1 MKKKLLAVCAAA
13 ATPALAQAQSSVTL
27 YGIIDEGISYFSN
40 VATANA
46 GGGVSG
52 HSAVRLLSGVMQQS
66 RWGLRGSEDL
76 GGGLK
81 TIFVLENGFDA
92 STGKAGQGGL
102 LFGKKAY
109 VGLASP
115 YGTLT
120 LGRQYDTNV
129 DMIGTMEAGG
139 QWGGY
144 MVAHPGDL
152 DNINNTNSTNNAI
165 KFTSNT
171 YAGFTFAGMFSPGG
185 VAGNFARNRIWSA
198 TAGYANGALTLAAG
212 YLDVQNPNTAFF
224 GSGGSPAAVVNGVP
238 GNNMLSPVYSGYAS
252 AQSMGVFAA
261 AAAITA
267 GSGTAGVVY
276 SNTRFRDLGD
286 LSSGPNPRGL
296 SGTAMFNNVE
306 VNFRYQF
313 TPFLLWGVAYNYTHG
328 NSMAGESGATYNQ
341 FATGVDYLLS
351 KRTDVYLIG
360 VYQHASGT
368 DSTGNAAVAAING
381 PSASA
386 NDKQAII
393 RVGMRHKF

>member
-1 MKKKLLAVCAAA
+1 MKKSLLAVCAAA
-13 ATPALAQAQSSVTL
+13 AAPAFAYAQSSVTL
-27 YGIIDEGISYFSN
+27 YGIVDQGLSYFSN
-40 VATANA
+40 AATTNAN
-46 GGGVSG
+46 GSVSG

-92 STGKAGQGGL
+92 STGKAAQGGL
-102 LFGKKAY
+102 LFGKKAF
-109 VGLASP
+109 VGMSSP

-129 DMIGTMEAGG
+129 DMLGTMEGAG

-144 MVAHPGDL
+144 MAAHPGDL

-165 KFTSNT
+165 KYTSNT
-171 YAGFTFAGMFSPGG
+171 YGGFTVAGMFSPGG
-185 VAGNFARNRIWSA
+185 VAGNFARNRIWSLS
-198 TAGYANGALTLAAG
+198 AGYVGGALSLAAG
-212 YLDVQNPNTAFF
+212 YLDVQNPNTGFY
-224 GSGGSPAAVVNGVP
+224 GNTGSPAAVVNGVP
-238 GNNMLSPVYSGYAS
+238 GSNMVSPVYSGYAS
-252 AQSMGVFAA
+252 AQSLAVAA
-261 AAAITA
+261 AAAAWTIGPA
-267 GSGTAGVVY
+267 TAGVVY
-276 SNTRFRDLGD
+276 SNTRFRNLGD
-286 LSSGPNPRGL
+286 LSSGPNPHGL
-296 SGTAMFNNVE
+296 SGTAAFNNVE

-313 TPFLLWGVAYNYTHG
+313 TPLLLWGVAYNYTRGASVGGHD
-328 NSMAGESGATYNQ
+328 GATYNQ
-341 FATGVDYLLS
+341 IASGVDYLLS

-360 VYQHASGT
+360 VYQQASGT

-386 NDKQAII
+386 NNKQAVV

>member
-1 MKKKLLAVCAAA
+1 MNKALLAVCAAA

-40 VATANA
+40 AATANA
-46 GGGVSG
+46 SGGVAG
-52 HSAVRLLSGVMQQS
+52 HSAVRLLSGVIQQS
-66 RWGLRGSEDL
+66 RWGLRGTEDL

-92 STGKAGQGGL
+92 STGKAAQGGL

-109 VGLASP
+109 VGMASP

-152 DNINNTNSTNNAI
+152 DNINNTNATNNAI
-165 KFTSNT
+165 KITSNA
-171 YAGFTFAGMFSPGG
+171 YAGLTFAGMFSPGG

-224 GSGGSPAAVVNGVP
+224 GSTGSPAAVANGVP
-238 GNNMLSPVYSGYAS
+238 GSNMVSPVYSGYAS
-252 AQSMGVFAA
+252 ANSMGVFAA
-261 AAAITA
+261 AAAWTA

-276 SNTRFRDLGD
+276 SNTRFRNLGD

-296 SGTAMFNNVE
+296 SGTAIFNNVE
-306 VNFRYQF
+306 VNLRYQF
-313 TPFLLWGVAYNYTHG
+313 TPMLLWGVAYNHTHG
-328 NSMAGESGATYNQ
+328 NSMAGKDGATYNQ
-341 FATGVDYLLS
+341 VATGLDYLLS

-360 VYQHASGT
+360 VYQKASGT

-386 NDKQAII
+386 DNKQAVVRI
-393 RVGMRHKF
+393 GMRHKF

>member
-1 MKKKLLAVCAAA
+1 M
-13 ATPALAQAQSSVTL
+13 
-27 YGIIDEGISYFSN
+27 I
-40 VATANA
+40 
-46 GGGVSG
+46 
-52 HSAVRLLSGVMQQS
+52 QQS
-66 RWGLRGSEDL
+66 RWGLRGTEDL

-81 TIFVLENGFDA
+81 AIFVLENGFDA
-92 STGKAGQGGL
+92 STGKAAQGGL

-109 VGLASP
+109 VGMASP

-152 DNINNTNSTNNAI
+152 DNINNTNATNNAI
-165 KFTSNT
+165 KITSNA
-171 YAGFTFAGMFSPGG
+171 YAGLTFAGMFSPGG

-224 GSGGSPAAVVNGVP
+224 GSTGSPAAVANGVP
-238 GNNMLSPVYSGYAS
+238 GSNMVSPVYSGYAS
-252 AQSMGVFAA
+252 ANSMGVFAA
-261 AAAITA
+261 AAAWTA

-276 SNTRFRDLGD
+276 SNTRFRNLGD

-296 SGTAMFNNVE
+296 SGTAIFNNVE

-313 TPFLLWGVAYNYTHG
+313 TPMLLWGVAYNHTHG
-328 NSMAGESGATYNQ
+328 NSMAGKDGATYNQ
-341 FATGVDYLLS
+341 VATGLDYLLS

-360 VYQHASGT
+360 VYQKASGT
-368 DSTGNAAVAAING
+368 DSTGSAAVAAING

-386 NDKQAII
+386 DNKQAVVRI
-393 RVGMRHKF
+393 GMRHKF